1 MALSGDSPVD
11 ALSAWAKGLGEPPKT
26 RRAAR
31 TREAIVAA
39 ARGVFEERGFLEA
52 RIADFV
58 EAAGVS
64 HGSFYNHFQDKKE
77 VFGAVIADVVARQLE
92 ATVVPRDL
100 PADPVVRIE
109 FTIRAYLGVY
119 REFARISAVIEQV
132 ATMDREFRQ
141 VRLAVRREFRD
152 RIERGIRRQQ
162 DEGLVAAE
170 VNPRVAAE
178 ALTSMVSNFAY
189 VCLSLGEPYDEDE
202 AVATLTRIWA
212 SGLGLPYDGRAEDP
226 GTD

>member
-1 MALSGDSPVD
+1 MAPSGNSPVNSPVD
-11 ALSAWAKGLGEPPKT
+11 ALSSWAKGLGEAPKT
-26 RRAAR
+26 QRSAR
-31 TREAIVAA
+31 TREAIVRA

-77 VFGAVIADVVARQLE
+77 VFGAVISDVVARQLE

-100 PADPVVRIE
+100 PADPVIRIE
-109 FTIRAYLGVY
+109 YTIRAYLRAY

-132 ATMDREFRQ
+132 ATMDEGFRQ
-141 VRLAVRREFRD
+141 VRLAIRHEFRD

-162 DEGLVAAE
+162 EDGLVAADL
-170 VNPRVAAE
+170 NPRVTAE

-189 VCLSLGEPYDEDE
+189 VCLALGEPYDEDE
-202 AVATLTRIWA
+202 AVRALTRLWA
-212 SGLGLPYDGRAEDP
+212 SGLGLLYDGRAR
-226 GTD
+226 